1 VSYIP
6 FIIARVDKYGRRLK
20 QDTAEKDLKRFYQLD
35 SDDEDSGEEK
45 TLEELEKELAEDEG
59 NLEDEESEEE
69 SEESEDEAALTKGY
83 DPMRGRGEIS
93 SSESDDS
100 SDDEEEEDDEDE
112 ELDEHDA
119 IRVRNQKHGAFT
131 K

>member
-6 FIIARVDKYGRRLK
+6 FNIARVDKYGRRLK

-59 NLEDEESEEE
+59 NLEDEESQEE
-69 SEESEDEAALTKGY
+69 SEESEEEAALTKGY

-100 SDDEEEEDDEDE
+100 SEEEQEDEEDE

-119 IRVRNQKHGAFT
+119 IRVRNQKHGVSI

>member
-1 VSYIP
+1 
-6 FIIARVDKYGRRLK
+6 LK

-59 NLEDEESEEE
+59 NLEDEESQEE
-69 SEESEDEAALTKGY
+69 SGESEDEGALTKGY

-100 SDDEEEEDDEDE
+100 SDEEEEEEEDDEDE

-119 IRVRNQKHGAFT
+119 IRVRIKNMAYLPSKTKHEMC
-131 K
+131 KLECSRRR